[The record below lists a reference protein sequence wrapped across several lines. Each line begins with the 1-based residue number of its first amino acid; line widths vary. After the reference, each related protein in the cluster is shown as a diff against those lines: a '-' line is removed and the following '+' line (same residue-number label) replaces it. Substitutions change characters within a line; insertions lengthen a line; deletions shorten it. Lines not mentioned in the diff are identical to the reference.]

1 MRENLKNYIFILFHF
16 LIIVCL
22 LIFENNHIDS
32 YPNYMNAIVA
42 ISLELF
48 LIFIFHNTKYLK
60 FLKRIILLLLL
71 SYSILIIFLDY
82 SWINYFLITIS
93 GLSFL
98 SGIPLSI
105 YLFILFLIRKK
116 YIFLFYTI
124 LNLFW
129 FMFFLILTSFEKFG
143 KKINALSILV
153 MCILLILKA
162 YFTKDKYYR
171 EPIIFITLETFGI
184 LIFYWKKEKIK
195 SLEKIIGEYLLF
207 CLFLVEISSYFL
219 EIIEVIYMLITIDT
233 LILIFIVLI
242 CSIIKRNAFL
252 FGYVLI
258 ETFWFIIF
266 QILNLGGLPPELG
279 EYSLNPGDIFLTY
292 IVIINALYIALFYSK
307 KN

>member
-1 MRENLKNYIFILFHF
+1 MMKESTKRRIFTLFRF
-16 LIIVCL
+16 L
-22 LIFENNHIDS
+22 LI
-32 YPNYMNAIVA
+32 
-42 ISLELF
+42 
-48 LIFIFHNTKYLK
+48 
-60 FLKRIILLLLL
+60 
-71 SYSILIIFLDY
+71 
-82 SWINYFLITIS
+82 
-93 GLSFL
+93 
-98 SGIPLSI
+98 
-105 YLFILFLIRKK
+105 
-116 YIFLFYTI
+116 
-124 LNLFW
+124 
-129 FMFFLILTSFEKFG
+129 
-143 KKINALSILV
+143 
-153 MCILLILKA
+153 ILLILKA

-219 EIIEVIYMLITIDT
+219 EIIEVVYMLITIDT